1 MNLIDKTKYA
11 NNITNNK
18 VSPNFLKIFMLLK
31 ELLMVIVSFMFM
43 LNCI

>member
-18 VSPNFLKIFMLLK
+18 VSPNFFKIFMLLK

-43 LNCI
+43 LNCV

>member
-18 VSPNFLKIFMLLK
+18 VRPNFLKIFMLLK